1 MAPISSILQIKKR
14 SGDVVT
20 FDPQKIYYAM
30 KKAFLEVHGGV
41 NEAALS
47 GVTENV
53 VQHLEKNFGER
64 TPGVED
70 VQNTVENVLMEKGHF
85 DVARVYIIYRYEHS
99 KVREEKKIEVLKKIE
114 EEGLYVK
121 KRDGH
126 RELFNINKLKRF
138 LGYAAKGFEKEVNID
153 LIAEQCRLELHE
165 DIETKN
171 ITKSLIMVV
180 RSYIEQDPAYSKVA
194 ARLLLWKLYKDI
206 IGAGRIDFS
215 RLDTQLREVFPECI
229 RKAVAAGRLDAKI
242 LTFDLVELAK
252 SLKFERDDL
261 LDFMA
266 MQTLND
272 RYFTSNPV
280 TKEIFEGPQFFWM
293 RVAMGF
299 ALAEKEEER
308 HTRAVQFYEV
318 ISTLRYTPSTPT
330 LFHSGTMHPQMS
342 ACYLNTVEDSLDHI
356 FKVFGDNAQLSKWSG
371 GIGTDWTNLRGTGAL
386 IRGTGVE
393 SQGTIPFL
401 KIAND
406 TTVAINRSGKR
417 RGATCVYMEVWH
429 YDIEDFLEL
438 RKNTGDDRRRTH
450 DMDTC
455 NWIPDLFMERVKTD
469 GDWTLFSPDETPDL
483 HHIYGREFKERY
495 EFYETKVRAGEIR
508 LFKTL
513 KARDLW
519 KRMITMLFETG
530 HPWMTWKDACN
541 VRSPQDHVGVVH
553 NSNLCTEITLNTSA
567 DETAVCNIG
576 SLNISRHIKNG
587 ALDQDLL
594 HDTVRSAMRMLD
606 NVVDLNYYP
615 TKEGRVS
622 NMRHRPVGLG
632 LMGTQDALYLLDIP
646 FDSDVAVR
654 FADTSMEA
662 ISYYAIL
669 SSSELARERGRYQ
682 TYKGS
687 KWDRGIFPVDTIAL
701 LEQERG
707 AEIPIDKSSS
717 LDWTPVREHVKK
729 YGMRNSN
736 TMAIAPTATISTING
751 SVPSIEPIYKNIYVK
766 SNQTGDFTIIN
777 EALVIDLKKLG
788 LWDYEMLGKIKY
800 NDGNI
805 SAIDEIPQKL
815 KDKYKETFDIDPRWS
830 IRQAAVR
837 GKWIDQSQSFNIF
850 YGGKS
855 GKEISD
861 IYMYAWEM
869 GLKTTYYLRTLG
881 ASQVEKSTV
890 DTTQFGSTHDR
901 KAFNT
906 SVSDASAA
914 QAAASAINSPTAE
927 VEQSPMVMGPDGVE
941 IKLCKIND
949 PGCESCQ

>member
-1 MAPISSILQIKKR
+1 
-14 SGDVVT
+14 
-20 FDPQKIYYAM
+20 
-30 KKAFLEVHGGV
+30 
-41 NEAALS
+41 LS

-406 TTVAINRSGKR
+406 TTVAINRSGN
-417 RGATCVYMEVWH
+417 M
-429 YDIEDFLEL
+429 
-438 RKNTGDDRRRTH
+438 
-450 DMDTC
+450 
-455 NWIPDLFMERVKTD
+455 
-469 GDWTLFSPDETPDL
+469 
-483 HHIYGREFKERY
+483 
-495 EFYETKVRAGEIR
+495 
-508 LFKTL
+508 
-513 KARDLW
+513 
-519 KRMITMLFETG
+519 
-530 HPWMTWKDACN
+530 
-541 VRSPQDHVGVVH
+541 
-553 NSNLCTEITLNTSA
+553 
-567 DETAVCNIG
+567 
-576 SLNISRHIKNG
+576 
-587 ALDQDLL
+587 AL
-594 HDTVRSAMRMLD
+594 
-606 NVVDLNYYP
+606 
-615 TKEGRVS
+615 
-622 NMRHRPVGLG
+622 
-632 LMGTQDALYLLDIP
+632 
-646 FDSDVAVR
+646 
-654 FADTSMEA
+654 
-662 ISYYAIL
+662 
-669 SSSELARERGRYQ
+669 
-682 TYKGS
+682 
-687 KWDRGIFPVDTIAL
+687 
-701 LEQERG
+701 
-707 AEIPIDKSSS
+707 
-717 LDWTPVREHVKK
+717 
-729 YGMRNSN
+729 
-736 TMAIAPTATISTING
+736 
-751 SVPSIEPIYKNIYVK
+751 
-766 SNQTGDFTIIN
+766 
-777 EALVIDLKKLG
+777 
-788 LWDYEMLGKIKY
+788 
-800 NDGNI
+800 
-805 SAIDEIPQKL
+805 
-815 KDKYKETFDIDPRWS
+815 
-830 IRQAAVR
+830 
-837 GKWIDQSQSFNIF
+837 
-850 YGGKS
+850 
-855 GKEISD
+855 
-861 IYMYAWEM
+861 
-869 GLKTTYYLRTLG
+869 
-881 ASQVEKSTV
+881 
-890 DTTQFGSTHDR
+890 
-901 KAFNT
+901 
-906 SVSDASAA
+906 
-914 QAAASAINSPTAE
+914 
-927 VEQSPMVMGPDGVE
+927 
-941 IKLCKIND
+941 
-949 PGCESCQ
+949 